1 MEEHQTGVKELIHAS
16 TWVDLKS
23 RVLDVRGLKDK
34 SVAMENKSMA
44 ATVREEM
51 A

>member
-1 MEEHQTGVKELIHAS
+1 MEEHQTGVKEPVHAS
-16 TWVDLKS
+16 TQVDLKS
-23 RVLDVRGLKDK
+23 RGLDARGLKDK
-34 SVAMENKSMA
+34 SVATENKSVA